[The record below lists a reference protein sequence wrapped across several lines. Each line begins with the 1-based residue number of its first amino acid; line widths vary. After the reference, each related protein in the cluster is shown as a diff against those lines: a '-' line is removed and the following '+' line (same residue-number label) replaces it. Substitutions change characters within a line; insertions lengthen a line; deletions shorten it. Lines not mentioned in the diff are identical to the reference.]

1 MSVKCGSSIEQPNLS
16 LNTDLEGALSWFTHV
31 ATCLHVISG
40 TRANQL
46 METILAHPCIIK
58 LCEWFKQ
65 NPNIIFLHNLKPC
78 EEISI
83 TLDDNNIWI
92 FLNHS
97 YMNLICLGCL
107 IFNLVKSKPN

>member
-1 MSVKCGSSIEQPNLS
+1 MYMSACNIWDNGQSASGSNFGPSMYQ
-16 LNTDLEGALSWFTHV
+16 
-31 ATCLHVISG
+31 
-40 TRANQL
+40 
-46 METILAHPCIIK
+46 

-97 YMNLICLGCL
+97 YMNLLCLGCL